1 MISSLKIAL
10 YGTAFALA
18 TLFIQPA
25 LAEDSKDML
34 VIRTTPKSP
43 DDVADAVKAYSEKM
57 KWQYIEP
64 TKVKQ
69 GQVTLIKTCIPA
81 VGGKLWPVG
90 LHIAA
95 ILPCGNLAAYV
106 KDGKT
111 EVSMLKA
118 AYMSKLYPHPTVDE
132 AVKVAEPLL
141 AAMMDEILK

>member
-1 MISSLKIAL
+1 MKSVLSAAICGTVIAL
-10 YGTAFALA
+10 SAVAQPVLAQDAKDAL
-18 TLFIQPA
+18 I
-25 LAEDSKDML
+25 
-34 VIRTTPKSP
+34 IRTTDKSP
-43 DDVADAVKAYSEKM
+43 DAVAEAVKAYSEKM
-57 KWQYIEP
+57 KWQNIDP
-64 TKVKQ
+64 AKVKM

-81 VGGKLWPVG
+81 VGGKLWPLG

-118 AYMSKLYPHPTVDE
+118 SYMSKLYPHPTVEE

-141 AAMMDEILK
+141 AAMLDEVLK

>member
-1 MISSLKIAL
+1 MRVTLTTAL
-10 YGTAFALA
+10 CGTILAMTALA
-18 TLFIQPA
+18 AQPA
-25 LAEDSKDML
+25 LAQDAKDMMI
-34 VIRTTPKSP
+34 IRSTDKSP
-43 DDVADAVKAYSEKM
+43 DAVADAVKAYSEKM
-57 KWQYIEP
+57 KWQYIDP
-64 TKVKQ
+64 SKVKQ

-81 VGGKLWPVG
+81 VGGKLWPIG

-118 AYMSKLYPHPTVDE
+118 SYMSRAYPHPMVDE